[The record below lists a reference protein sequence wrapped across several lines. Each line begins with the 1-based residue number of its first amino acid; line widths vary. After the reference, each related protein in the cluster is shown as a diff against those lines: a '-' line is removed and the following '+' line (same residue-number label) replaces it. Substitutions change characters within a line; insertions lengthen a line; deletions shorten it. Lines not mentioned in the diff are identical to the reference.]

1 MGPDYE
7 RQRAIAREVRGLF
20 ETTAGVVDVD
30 DYLEADQVKY
40 VFSVDRA
47 KAALAGIPSE
57 EIVRTLRLALEGA
70 DVGLVHIPKENRPG
84 AGATAPA
91 DHRTDRPGASRGDFV
106 ANDRRPYG
114 AAV

>member
-1 MGPDYE
+1 MKVLEVPPGPPVQSVLVAEIYGPDYE

-70 DVGLVHIPKENRPG
+70 DVGF
-84 AGATAPA
+84 
-91 DHRTDRPGASRGDFV
+91 GASRGDFV
-106 ANDRRPYG
+106 ANHCRPHG
-114 AAV
+114 VVV